1 MHPHLNMRLE
11 FLHKCVF
18 CISGK
23 NLLCHPSSQ
32 PLNLKTMCQ
41 RLRTGAHAKQSKTNP
56 WMNVPEAAFDLLS
69 RLLDLNLQAR
79 TSADNA
85 LQHSFYTE
93 AL

>member
-1 MHPHLNMRLE
+1 MIIQSILS
-11 FLHKCVF
+11 VQ
-18 CISGK
+18 S
-23 NLLCHPSSQ
+23 
-32 PLNLKTMCQ
+32 PLI
-41 RLRTGAHAKQSKTNP
+41 RAHVKHSKTNP

-69 RLLDLNLQAR
+69 RLLDLNPQAR